1 MDDFNKNLISKVKQL
16 SNDKGDFEYSEDK
29 YSFLLYAFEQIEEIE
44 KENLDIFPE
53 EFPFIDVNI
62 DGSYYDEDANCF
74 NLFLVIYN
82 DENNDNSKLS
92 NSEYLKEYK
101 KIYNLIKIISDKTYA
116 TNLEAS
122 TLTYDICD
130 SIARKINESEVTI
143 SIFSNYKIDD
153 SVKINGKELIGN
165 INVMV
170 STYDLDDLKRK
181 FYELSKESNILDL
194 QTKFGTTVPAVKISS
209 TIDFDVYM
217 CSFKGTWLAQLYKE
231 DGQRLLEPNVRSYLK
246 RTQKT
251 NAGIIETVKNCPE
264 QFVSYNNGLSS
275 IASSAEI
282 ISNTS
287 NPNFCTITKL
297 DNFQIVNGGQ
307 TTATLAECLKDKC
320 FQELNEIVVPVKLT
334 IIKNIVNASML
345 INNISVFSNTQ
356 TAIKKSDPPSNL
368 QYYIDLKSL
377 SNNVTLTNKDG
388 KNYICYFER
397 TAGEYDTELK
407 RNNSTVAFKTMHP
420 KDKKFN
426 KLDLANSINCW
437 QEIPYIVNQGREKN
451 FQYFNNIVKN
461 QILQMD
467 QTYFKKAYAT
477 IILKRSID
485 KICKNL
491 KLSYKINVATYTLS
505 YLAYISKRQIDLIKI
520 FNNQKIDDNLVE
532 IIKDVA
538 PKIHKEIMNVPAN
551 CPEQR
556 MWARKEEL
564 WKRVKLIFNTY
575 NFVNLSEET
584 NFFPINKPQ
593 LFIDNDE
600 NFYSESNWRLLLIW
614 NDSNHV
620 LNKSQTGIINAVLK
634 AIRISGSLTKKQIN
648 FAKDVFMTAVKNGFK
663 YN

>member
-1 MDDFNKNLISKVKQL
+1 MEEFNRNLISKVKQL
-16 SNDKGDFEYSEDK
+16 SNYKGDFEYSEDK

-82 DENNDNSKLS
+82 DENDDNSKLS
-92 NSEYLKEYK
+92 NNEYLKEYK
-101 KIYNLIKIISDKTYA
+101 KIYNLIKIIANKTYA
-116 TNLEAS
+116 AKLEPS

-130 SIARKINESEVTI
+130 SIARKINECEVTI

-170 STYDLDDLKRK
+170 STYDLEDLKRK
-181 FYELSKESNILDL
+181 FYELRKESNILDL
-194 QTKFGTTVPAVKISS
+194 RAKFGTTVSAVKISS

-251 NAGIIETVKNCPE
+251 NAGIIETVRNCPE

-275 IASSAEI
+275 IASNAEI

-307 TTATLAECLKDKC
+307 TTASLAECLKDRRLE
-320 FQELNEIVVPVKLT
+320 ELNEIVVPVKLT

-397 TAGEYDTELK
+397 TAGEYDTELR
-407 RNNSTVAFKTMHP
+407 RNNATLAFKTMHP

-451 FQYFNNIVKN
+451 FQYFNNVVKN

-477 IILKRSID
+477 VILKRSID

-491 KLSYKINVATYTLS
+491 KLSYKINVVTYTLS
-505 YLAYISKRQIDLIKI
+505 YLAYISKKQIDLIKI
-520 FNNQKIDDNLVE
+520 FNNQKIDNNLAE

-538 PKIHKEIMNVPAN
+538 PKIHKEIINAPAN
-551 CPEQR
+551 CPEPR

-564 WKRVKLIFNTY
+564 WKRVKSIFNTY
-575 NFVNLSEET
+575 NFENLSEET

-593 LFIDNDE
+593 LFIDNDK
-600 NFYSESNWRLLLIW
+600 NFYSEANWRLLLIR
-614 NDSNHV
+614 NDRNHV
-620 LNKSQTGIINAVLK
+620 LNKSQTGIINAVLR
-634 AIRISGSLTKKQIN
+634 AIRISEPLTKKRIN